1 MHAQFLSP
9 LRINVRR
16 GIGNGRAKK
25 KKKEKELQRLL
36 ALPFA
41 LQCESG
47 YKLSI
52 YFEYIK
58 EAYHYHYL

>member
-1 MHAQFLSP
+1 MFAGELETDVQ
-9 LRINVRR
+9 
-16 GIGNGRAKK
+16 KK

>member
-1 MHAQFLSP
+1 MFAGELETDVQ
-9 LRINVRR
+9 
-16 GIGNGRAKK
+16 KK

-58 EAYHYHYL
+58 EAYHYHYLWSS